1 MPKQK
6 HMDIGSSKAKKALFQ
21 DKPADTQTE
30 TGHPYKFNK
39 PIHTTKFNYPMS
51 II

>member
-1 MPKQK
+1 MLKQK

-21 DKPADTQTE
+21 DKPAETKTE
-30 TGHPYKFNK
+30 TGDPYKFNK
-39 PIHTTKFNYPMS
+39 PIHSTKFSYPVS